1 MGRATTGTTRDGA
14 NETETANATTRARAR
29 AMIGDGG
36 FDAMTM
42 IRRHKGGT
50 ATREE
55 TIAVPSM
62 GDSISE
68 GAVASVM
75 KAVGDEVAT
84 DETVAQIETDKVTT
98 VSYTHLT
105 LPTKA

>member
-1 MGRATTGTTRDGA
+1 MGRATTGTTTRDCA

-62 GDSISE
+62 GDSI
-68 GAVASVM
+68 
-75 KAVGDEVAT
+75 
-84 DETVAQIETDKVTT
+84 
-98 VSYTHLT
+98 
-105 LPTKA
+105 